1 MLIVKYCPDGELFPD
16 HIADKLVKNKINEY
30 LVKYEPYD
38 KNMIIKVANEL
49 AFNYF
54 VLFTMQGLIDYDDI
68 DIYYNERHCMVDKYL
83 GVKYR
88 DENDAEE
95 GLFAQCLNEI
105 LKIGFDNLKKDR
117 SKKGE

>member
-30 LVKYEPYD
+30 LAKYKPYD

-54 VLFTMQGLIDYDDI
+54 VLFTMQELIDYDDI
-68 DIYYNERHCMVDKYL
+68 NIYYNERHCVVDKYL
-83 GVKYR
+83 GVRYK
-88 DENDAEE
+88 DNDYAEE
-95 GLFAQCLNEI
+95 GLFAKCLEQI
-105 LKIGFDNLKKDR
+105 LKIGFDNLKKDKR
-117 SKKGE
+117 KENN